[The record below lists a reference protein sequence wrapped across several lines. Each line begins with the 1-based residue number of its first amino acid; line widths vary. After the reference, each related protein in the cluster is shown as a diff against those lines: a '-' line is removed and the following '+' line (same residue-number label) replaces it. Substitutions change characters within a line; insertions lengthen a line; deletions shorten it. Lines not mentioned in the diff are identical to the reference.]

1 MRLQAGMKL
10 AHYQIIAPLGA
21 GGMGEVYRARD
32 VRLDRDVA
40 IKVLPER
47 LASSPE
53 ARARFEREAKVLA
66 ALSHPN
72 LVAIFDVGAEQ
83 GVCFAVMEF
92 LAGETLVDVL
102 AQGALPLGRVLEIGA
117 AVADGLAVAHSQGIV
132 HRDLKPANI
141 FFTSRGL
148 VKILDFGLARL
159 THPEPLAVTVDH
171 VTEVGQIMGT
181 VGYMSPEQANGEI
194 PDARG
199 DIFSLGCV
207 LYEMATGRRAFPG
220 HRVAEVMAAVLRDDP
235 LDAKSGPRL
244 PPEVMSV
251 VARCLAKR
259 PEKRF
264 QSAGEL
270 AVALRRLAGGDAH
283 NSASPANLNPLDSPS
298 GIGDEPATEDT
309 AFPLRPCVA
318 VLPLANFSANKADTD
333 YIVDGMTELLIAEL
347 ARNRAL
353 RVVSRTTVMQ
363 FKDSQSTLRPI
374 ARELAADAI
383 VEGSLLLAGESVRIT
398 AQLIRAVTDEHL
410 WAESYQRDAHDILAL
425 QTEVAQAIAQE
436 VKKTCFNEMY
446 RSESRRVLATLI
458 RLLGDFDLAEEAL
471 QEAFAAAVEQWPRDG
486 VPPNPRAWLVSTG
499 RFKGIDAVRR
509 RARLDASLQTVAHRL
524 EQVADANALREDHEI
539 EDDRLRLIFTCC
551 HPSLPQTTQVAL
563 TLREVCGLTTEE
575 IARALLTT
583 PSTVAQRIVRGKA
596 KIRDAG
602 IPYHVPS
609 AVDLP
614 ERLASVLQVTY
625 LVFNEGY
632 AASSGDLV
640 TRHDLLAE
648 AIRLGRLIVE
658 LLPDGEAIG
667 LLALMLL
674 QESRRAART
683 TLTGDVVL
691 LEDQDRSR
699 WHQAQIREGKRLL
712 ERALASP
719 PIGPYAIQA
728 AIAATHADA
737 ASAVGTDWQQ
747 IVALYDML
755 LRIEPSPVVA
765 LNQAVA
771 VAMRDGPAAGLDLID
786 DILAS
791 GELADYHLAHAA
803 RADLCRRLGRTA
815 EARESYERALAL
827 AKQEPER
834 RFLQKRLREIQES
847 N

>member
-10 AHYQIIAPLGA
+10 AHYQILARQGA

-32 VRLDRDVA
+32 ARLDRDVA

-83 GVCFAVMEF
+83 GICFAVME
-92 LAGETLVDVL
+92 LLVGETLLDVL
-102 AQGALPLGRVLEIGA
+102 ARGALPQDRVIEIGA
-117 AVADGLAVAHSQGIV
+117 AVAEGLAAAHAQGIV
-132 HRDLKPANI
+132 HRDLKPANV
-141 FFTSRGL
+141 FLTSPGL

-159 THPEPLAVTVDH
+159 TNPDPQGGTVAH

-181 VGYMSPEQANGEI
+181 VGYMSPEQASGNI

-207 LYEMATGRRAFPG
+207 LFEMATGRKAFPG
-220 HRVAEVMAAVLRDDP
+220 HNVAQVLAAVLSDDP
-235 LDAKSGPRL
+235 TEPKSGPRL
-244 PPEVMSV
+244 PPKFQHV
-251 VARCLAKR
+251 VARCLAKQ
-259 PEKRF
+259 PDQRF

-270 AVALRRLAGGDAH
+270 IVALKKLVGSEAQDI
-283 NSASPANLNPLDSPS
+283 DSPS
-298 GIGDEPATEDT
+298 GEENEPSAENS
-309 AFPLRPCVA
+309 AIPMRPCVA
-318 VLPLANFSANKADTD
+318 VLPFANFSANKSDTG
-333 YIVDGMTELLIAEL
+333 YIVDGMTEVLIAEL

-374 ARELAADAI
+374 ARELKADAI
-383 VEGSLLLAGESVRIT
+383 VEGSMLLAGESVRVT

-410 WAESYQRDAHDILAL
+410 WAESYQREVRDVLAL

-436 VKKTCFNEMY
+436 IKKVFFNEMY

-471 QEAFAAAVEQWPRDG
+471 QEAFAAAFEQWPRDG
-486 VPPNPRAWLVSTG
+486 VPPNPRAWLVSAG

-509 RARLDASLQTVAHRL
+509 RARLDASLQTVARRV
-524 EQVADANALREDHEI
+524 EEVADANAVREDQDI

-602 IPYHVPS
+602 IPYQVPS
-609 AVDLP
+609 AAELP

-632 AASSGDLV
+632 AASSGDSL
-640 TRHDLLAE
+640 TRHDLSSE

-667 LLALMLL
+667 LLALMLI
-674 QESRRAART
+674 QESRRAARASP
-683 TLTGDVVL
+683 TGDIIL
-691 LEDQDRSR
+691 LEDQDRSLWNR
-699 WHQAQIREGKRLL
+699 KQADEGKRHL

-719 PIGPYAIQA
+719 PVGPYALQA

-737 ASAVGTDWQQ
+737 ATPADTDWSQ
-747 IVALYDML
+747 IVELYDAL
-755 LRIEPSPVVA
+755 LQIEPSPVVA

-786 DILAS
+786 DILA
-791 GELADYHLAHAA
+791 GGDLADYHLAHAA

-815 EARESYERALAL
+815 DARESYERALAL

-834 RFLQKRLREIQES
+834 RFLQKRLRELA
-847 N
+847 